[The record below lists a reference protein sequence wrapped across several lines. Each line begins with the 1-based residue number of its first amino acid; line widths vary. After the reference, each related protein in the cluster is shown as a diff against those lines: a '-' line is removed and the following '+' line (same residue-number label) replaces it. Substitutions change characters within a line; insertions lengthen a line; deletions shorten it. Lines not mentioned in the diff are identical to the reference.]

1 LTHHQINARDYPMRP
16 TETRYLSAIG
26 GILLLATITACSPKP
41 NNNVSQAPEAAV
53 STPASPKPPTES
65 VVKPPAPIPATTQA
79 TEPTAPVASAELDTK
94 PPTTVDQPIDPPS
107 RSTPTP
113 EDRSSREPSRSS
125 DAQDQ
130 RVNFGK
136 GESSAVLKG
145 AVVRAES
152 KTYLVNA
159 AKDQVMDLDISA
171 LEDNAVVQVI
181 TPTGQVIGSEIKTMN
196 KALPETGDYQIIV
209 SGTRGNATYKLNVA
223 VK

>member
-1 LTHHQINARDYPMRP
+1 MRH
-16 TETRYLSAIG
+16 TEARYLSAIG
-26 GILLLATITACSPKP
+26 LILALATLTACG
-41 NNNVSQAPEAAV
+41 Q
-53 STPASPKPPTES
+53 
-65 VVKPPAPIPATTQA
+65 KPPAQPLTAAPSPTPTTAAVAPATPAITPQPSSSTAKA
-79 TEPTAPVASAELDTK
+79 TTTGYLVSLDDPMLPPSSKTATK
-94 PPTTVDQPIDPPS
+94 PEIATAAAPRTD
-107 RSTPTP
+107 RAETPAN
-113 EDRSSREPSRSS
+113 REPSRSS

-136 GESSAVLKG
+136 GESSTVLQG

-159 AKDQVMDLDISA
+159 AQNQVMDLDISA

-181 TPTGQVIGSEIKTMN
+181 TPAGQVIGSEIKTMN
-196 KALPETGDYQIIV
+196 KTLPETGDYQIIV

>member
-1 LTHHQINARDYPMRP
+1 MRP
-16 TETRYLSAIG
+16 TEARYLSAIG

-41 NNNVSQAPEAAV
+41 SNNVSQAPMNAAPTA
-53 STPASPKPPTES
+53 TPSASPQPSIAPQTTTTPTQ
-65 VVKPPAPIPATTQA
+65 KT
-79 TEPTAPVASAELDTK
+79 TEPTPDIAIALDEPVLKIEKPNASSDPAPRNDRAEA
-94 PPTTVDQPIDPPS
+94 PAN
-107 RSTPTP
+107 
-113 EDRSSREPSRSS
+113 REPSRSS

-159 AKDQVMDLDISA
+159 AQDQVMDLDISA

-196 KALPETGDYQIIV
+196 KTLPETGDYQIIV

>member
-1 LTHHQINARDYPMRP
+1 MRP
-16 TETRYLSAIG
+16 TEARYLSAIS
-26 GILLLATITACSPKP
+26 GILLLATVTACSPKA
-41 NNNVSQAPEAAV
+41 NNVSQSPIAPASEV
-53 STPASPKPPTES
+53 SPTPTPSPKPPLAPPPGTGTAAPQTTNS
-65 VVKPPAPIPATTQA
+65 VPTTTVETMPSGRLEARDQPVMPIPKTSSVPAPNNPRTETPAN
-79 TEPTAPVASAELDTK
+79 
-94 PPTTVDQPIDPPS
+94 
-107 RSTPTP
+107 
-113 EDRSSREPSRSS
+113 REPSRSS

-136 GESSAVLKG
+136 GESSTVLQG

-181 TPTGQVIGSEIKTMN
+181 TPMGQVIGAEIKTMN
-196 KALPETGDYQIIV
+196 KTLPETGDYQIIV

>member
-1 LTHHQINARDYPMRP
+1 MRP
-16 TETRYLSAIG
+16 TEARYLSAIG
-26 GILLLATITACSPKP
+26 GILLLATITACSPKTS
-41 NNNVSQAPEAAV
+41 NNVSQTPEAAV
-53 STPASPKPPTES
+53 STPASPKPAPES
-65 VVKPPAPIPATTQA
+65 ATKPSAPVSATTQTTEA
-79 TEPTAPVASAELDTK
+79 TPPIASAELDAK
-94 PPTTVDQPIDPPS
+94 PPTTASQPIDPPS
-107 RSTPTP
+107 QSTPTP
-113 EDRSSREPSRSS
+113 EDRSRREPSRSS

-136 GESSAVLKG
+136 GESSTVLKG

-181 TPTGQVIGSEIKTMN
+181 TPAGQVIGSEIKTMN
-196 KALPETGDYQIIV
+196 KTLPETGDYQIIV

>member
-1 LTHHQINARDYPMRP
+1 MRH
-16 TETRYLSAIG
+16 TEARYLSAIG
-26 GILLLATITACSPKP
+26 LILALATLTACG
-41 NNNVSQAPEAAV
+41 Q
-53 STPASPKPPTES
+53 
-65 VVKPPAPIPATTQA
+65 KPPAQPLTSASPSPVTTAAPATTAEKPANQPAADKPIAADSPAAENSVGYQA
-79 TEPTAPVASAELDTK
+79 ALDQPVMPIAKSTAKSETATAPAARNDRAE
-94 PPTTVDQPIDPPS
+94 
-107 RSTPTP
+107 TPAN
-113 EDRSSREPSRSS
+113 REPSRSS

-136 GESSAVLKG
+136 GESSTVLKG

-159 AKDQVMDLDISA
+159 AQDQVMDLDISA

-181 TPTGQVIGSEIKTMN
+181 TPAGQVIGSEIKTMN
-196 KALPETGDYQIIV
+196 KTLPETGDYQIIV

>member
-1 LTHHQINARDYPMRP
+1 MRQ
-16 TETRYLSAIG
+16 TEARYLSAIG
-26 GILLLATITACSPKP
+26 LILALATLTACGQKPPSQPLTAAPSPSP
-41 NNNVSQAPEAAV
+41 VAVQTPAVTTAAPEKSPSPTTATTTKVEPSMGYQV
-53 STPASPKPPTES
+53 SLDEPMMSIEKSTAKPEIATAPSPRPDRAKTPAN
-65 VVKPPAPIPATTQA
+65 
-79 TEPTAPVASAELDTK
+79 
-94 PPTTVDQPIDPPS
+94 
-107 RSTPTP
+107 
-113 EDRSSREPSRSS
+113 REPSRSS

-136 GESSAVLKG
+136 GESSTVLKG

-159 AKDQVMDLDISA
+159 AQNQVMDLDITA

-181 TPTGQVIGSEIKTMN
+181 TPAGQVIGSEIKTMN
-196 KALPETGDYQIIV
+196 KTLPETGDYQIIV

>member
-1 LTHHQINARDYPMRP
+1 MRH
-16 TETRYLSAIG
+16 TEVRYLSAIG
-26 GILLLATITACSPKP
+26 LILALATLTACG
-41 NNNVSQAPEAAV
+41 Q
-53 STPASPKPPTES
+53 KPPTQPLTS
-65 VVKPPAPIPATTQA
+65 SSPSPVATAAPATTAEKAANKPAADKPIAADSPAVENSVGYQA
-79 TEPTAPVASAELDTK
+79 ALDQPVTPIEKSSKKSEIATAPAPRND
-94 PPTTVDQPIDPPS
+94 
-107 RSTPTP
+107 RP
-113 EDRSSREPSRSS
+113 ESPANREPSRSS

-136 GESSAVLKG
+136 GESSTVLKG

-159 AKDQVMDLDISA
+159 AENQVMDLDITA

-181 TPTGQVIGSEIKTMN
+181 TPAGQVIGSEIKTMN
-196 KALPETGDYQIIV
+196 KTLPETGDYQIIV

>member
-1 LTHHQINARDYPMRP
+1 MRS

-26 GILLLATITACSPKP
+26 LILALATLTACG
-41 NNNVSQAPEAAV
+41 Q
-53 STPASPKPPTES
+53 
-65 VVKPPAPIPATTQA
+65 KPPAQPLTASPSPVAVQTPAPPATPQKSPTTTTAATTTQA
-79 TEPTAPVASAELDTK
+79 ESTVGSQVSRDEPVMPIEKSTTQSNVATAPA
-94 PPTTVDQPIDPPS
+94 P
-107 RSTPTP
+107 RN
-113 EDRSSREPSRSS
+113 DRTEAPANGKSSREPSRSS

-136 GESSAVLKG
+136 GESATVLKG

-159 AKDQVMDLDISA
+159 AQNQVMDLDITA

-181 TPTGQVIGSEIKTMN
+181 TPAGQVIGSEIKTMN
-196 KALPETGDYQIIV
+196 KTLPETGDYQIIV

>member
-1 LTHHQINARDYPMRP
+1 MRP
-16 TETRYLSAIG
+16 TEARYLSAIS
-26 GILLLATITACSPKP
+26 GILLLATVTACSPKAS
-41 NNNVSQAPEAAV
+41 NNVSQSPMAPTPEV
-53 STPASPKPPTES
+53 SPTPTPSPKPS
-65 VVKPPAPIPATTQA
+65 LAPPPGTGTAAPQTTTPIPTSTVE
-79 TEPTAPVASAELDTK
+79 T
-94 PPTTVDQPIDPPS
+94 PPRRLEAGDQPVLPIPKTSSVPAS
-107 RSTPTP
+107 NNPRTETPAN
-113 EDRSSREPSRSS
+113 REPSRSS

-136 GESSAVLKG
+136 GESSTVLQG

-181 TPTGQVIGSEIKTMN
+181 TPAGEVIGSEIKTMN
-196 KALPETGDYQIIV
+196 KTLPETGDYQIIV

>member
-1 LTHHQINARDYPMRP
+1 MRP

-41 NNNVSQAPEAAV
+41 SNNVSQAPEATV
-53 STPASPKPPTES
+53 STPATSPKPAES
-65 VVKPPAPIPATTQA
+65 VVKPPPPAATTQA
-79 TEPTAPVASAELDTK
+79 TETTPPVVSTELDTK
-94 PPTTVDQPIDPPS
+94 PPTTMATKPIDPPS
-107 RSTPTP
+107 RSKPTP

-136 GESSAVLKG
+136 GESSTVLKG

-159 AKDQVMDLDISA
+159 AKDQVMDLNISA

-181 TPTGQVIGSEIKTMN
+181 TPAGEVIGSEIKTMN
-196 KALPETGDYQIIV
+196 KTLPETGDYQIIV